1 MPLPLPLSEPGP
13 VLTYLSKLRQ
23 ADPAQWEKTRVALRF
38 LLETPDGV
46 MLLDLLEKATVHSLL
61 PILADPRALEAR
73 NAQALIARD
82 LRRITTDETEQLVQ
96 QQNQLASARPALG
109 RPRSSGANRA

>member
-23 ADPAQWEKTRVALRF
+23 VDPSLWEKTRQALRF
-38 LLETPDGV
+38 LLETQDGA
-46 MLLDLLEKATVHSLL
+46 MLLDLLEKSTVQNVL

-73 NAQALIARD
+73 NAQSLIARD
-82 LRRITTDETEQLVQ
+82 LRRIVSDETDQLVQ
-96 QQNQLASARPALG
+96 QQDQLASARRIAG
-109 RPRSSGANRA
+109 RGVPRS